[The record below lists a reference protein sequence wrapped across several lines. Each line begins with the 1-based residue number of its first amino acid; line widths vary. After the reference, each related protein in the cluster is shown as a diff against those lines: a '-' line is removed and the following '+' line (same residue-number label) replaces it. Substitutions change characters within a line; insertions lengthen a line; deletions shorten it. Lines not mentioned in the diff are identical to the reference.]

1 MHESRDA
8 LKEILIC
15 YASATQLDMST
26 VSRFRK
32 GMSEWRMQREKEI
45 DTIRDIGNRAELK
58 LGKNLLVYVK
68 SKMAAENRRTAL
80 EAALAGVLKDVLF
93 GLEELDVFVEALER
107 LATTSLLV
115 FRGGVVKLA
124 QGVGCCDV
132 AFAVAAAR
140 RACPLAAELNR
151 DAKVFFLPRLDNT
164 AVLAYLLDKYVQTAQ
179 QICLLLDK
187 SKFCLNLVSKA
198 GTELRVDL
206 PEELSSDDTYRM
218 FRHIQKCSHIRNDA
232 DFRLVFR
239 LQEHACHRFLAEFS
253 QRRARMLELL
263 DQLDQNIEGLVR
275 ENKGVKLSNV
285 ASSTLGLVSG
295 ALSIAGLAF
304 VPITA
309 GTSLVLSMTGLGLGL
324 ASWANCAVTSV
335 VDYKLKQKCM
345 KKVSEVIENFI
356 EDAECLDDIT
366 SETRLLDAAVSEVL
380 CEETTTRSVGLVADV
395 SSTVKTPPRNQEVAT
410 RVGKVV
416 IVGGKTLRNVHRAVA
431 DARNVGSAALSGS
444 VAVSHAARAGLIP
457 LNGIFIG
464 IDIVIICV
472 SGVALAKGCETR
484 MSHFLRARSALW
496 RAEMESWQRMYDSL
510 VRGLETFGENQ
521 AVLEA
526 AFYLDGKRGQKQ
538 RCSIQ

>member
-1 MHESRDA
+1 MHECRDA
-8 LKEILIC
+8 LKRILIC

-32 GMSEWRMQREKEI
+32 GMCEWRTQREKEI
-45 DTIRDIGNRAELK
+45 HTIRDIGNRAELK
-58 LGKNLLVYVK
+58 LGKNLLV
-68 SKMAAENRRTAL
+68 
-80 EAALAGVLKDVLF
+80 
-93 GLEELDVFVEALER
+93 
-107 LATTSLLV
+107 
-115 FRGGVVKLA
+115 
-124 QGVGCCDV
+124 
-132 AFAVAAAR
+132 
-140 RACPLAAELNR
+140 
-151 DAKVFFLPRLDNT
+151 LDNT
-164 AVLAYLLDKYVQTAQ
+164 AVLAYLLDKYVETAQ

-187 SKFCLNLVSKA
+187 SKFSLNLVSKA

-295 ALSIAGLAF
+295 ALSIAGLAL

-345 KKVSEVIENFI
+345 KKVSEVIENFV

-380 CEETTTRSVGLVADV
+380 CEETTRRSVGLVADV

-416 IVGGKTLRNVHRAVA
+416 IIGGKALRNVHRAVA
-431 DARNVGSAALSGS
+431 DARNVGSAALRGS
-444 VAVSHAARAGLIP
+444 VAVSYAARAGLIP

-496 RAEMESWQRMYDSL
+496 RAEMESWQRMCDSL
-510 VRGLETFGENQ
+510 VRGLETFEENQ

-526 AFYLDGKRGQKQ
+526 AFYLDNKRGHKQ